1 MKISTR
7 DIMTVAAMMVLCF
20 GVSLVVGAI
29 ALAFPFVYLYMS
41 AGIDGFLGA
50 TFFLVAANRL
60 NRHGLL
66 FVWATV
72 YGAIQGLLG
81 YSFLFPY
88 FLVVGLVAELSMI
101 GRGSYRSPVRNG
113 IGWMINCIG
122 NFVGNAVPLWWSWE
136 TFRSMA
142 HESGFTDTTL
152 DMEYR
157 MVMTPHLMLTGVVI
171 TAVLSVAG
179 VVFGQRLLGR
189 HFKKSSSRCRRGGG
203 TRSGIWTRAPSW
215 WSPSAR
221 GLRRCS
227 RAA

>member
-1 MKISTR
+1 MGRTSCAEM
-7 DIMTVAAMMVLCF
+7 MTDSAAAAIKTPVLT
-20 GVSLVVGAI
+20 
-29 ALAFPFVYLYMS
+29 S
-41 AGIDGFLGA
+41 ADSHAGSSGGSSKLPMPVRNQP
-50 TFFLVAANRL
+50 VAANRL

-189 HFKKSSSRCRRGGG
+189 HFKKAGVVK
-203 TRSGIWTRAPSW
+203 
-215 WSPSAR
+215 
-221 GLRRCS
+221 
-227 RAA
+227 

>member
-1 MKISTR
+1 M
-7 DIMTVAAMMVLCF
+7 
-20 GVSLVVGAI
+20 
-29 ALAFPFVYLYMS
+29 
-41 AGIDGFLGA
+41 
-50 TFFLVAANRL
+50 
-60 NRHGLL
+60 
-66 FVWATV
+66 WATV

-189 HFKKSSSRCRRGGG
+189 HFKKAGVVK
-203 TRSGIWTRAPSW
+203 
-215 WSPSAR
+215 
-221 GLRRCS
+221 
-227 RAA
+227 